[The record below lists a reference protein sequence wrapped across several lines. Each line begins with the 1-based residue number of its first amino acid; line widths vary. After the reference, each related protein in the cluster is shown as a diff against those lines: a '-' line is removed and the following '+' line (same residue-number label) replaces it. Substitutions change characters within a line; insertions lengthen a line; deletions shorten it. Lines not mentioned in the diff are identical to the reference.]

1 MTDICIEILNRD
13 VQRLHAMK
21 QELLLKLSVEEYE
34 HIVAGWEKK
43 LNRCLN
49 GNQGWGMIFANKWS
63 RFIIN
68 TKLKLYADIQGLS
81 SIVAH
86 Y

>member
-49 GNQGWGMIFANKWS
+49 GNQGWGMIFANK
-63 RFIIN
+63 
-68 TKLKLYADIQGLS
+68 
-81 SIVAH
+81 
-86 Y
+86 